1 MLILTNFKQL
11 ILGICTLSLIACSSS
26 SNGTNSY
33 LKSYKNTKKN
43 SLPKVPPKK
52 LPGGSGSNWR
62 YLGSTDDNLLA
73 IEINESSIRSTNK
86 IYSFQ
91 DRKTVVTPNK
101 YNYQGMPSYKYNLSW
116 WKLSCTQKQFIIT
129 ASSIYDVYG
138 NLIKNYAFDDN
149 EQWSSVTAGSIAEQ
163 QYNYICKGLNR
174 TLGY

>member
-1 MLILTNFKQL
+1 MEVMI
-11 ILGICTLSLIACSSS
+11 
-26 SNGTNSY
+26 
-33 LKSYKNTKKN
+33 
-43 SLPKVPPKK
+43 
-52 LPGGSGSNWR
+52 
-62 YLGSTDDNLLA
+62 
-73 IEINESSIRSTNK
+73 
-86 IYSFQ
+86 
-91 DRKTVVTPNK
+91 
-101 YNYQGMPSYKYNLSW
+101 SYKYNLSW